1 MKMFVDKQIVNQE
14 QQNEMFELL
23 LEYQES
29 LQAGLYGERSDN
41 LSPCLT

>member
-14 QQNEMFELL
+14 QQKEMFELL

-29 LQAGLYGERSDN
+29 RQAGLCGGRSDN
-41 LSPCLT
+41 LSPCWT

>member
-1 MKMFVDKQIVNQE
+1 MKMFNGEQNVNQE
-14 QQNEMFELL
+14 HQKEMFELL

-41 LSPCLT
+41 LSLCWT

>member
-1 MKMFVDKQIVNQE
+1 MKMFNGKQNVNQE
-14 QQNEMFELL
+14 QQKEMFELL

-29 LQAGLYGERSDN
+29 LQAELYGERSDN